1 MATEDKNQETKKN
14 QKAIKETK
22 QIGLED
28 LSPDETEIENYADF
42 IPGKDKTVLGIL
54 CSLVLTVLFGWLYAF
69 VYPKDSEERSSF
81 FAGWKIVLLGYLING
96 LLAFVIYIIV
106 K

>member
-1 MATEDKNQETKKN
+1 MTTKDKNQETKKN
-14 QKAIKETK
+14 QKTIKEINPT
-22 QIGLED
+22 GNED
-28 LSPDETEIENYADF
+28 LSLDETEIENYADF
-42 IPGKDKTVLGIL
+42 LPGKDKTVLGIL

-81 FAGWKIVLLGYLING
+81 FSGWKIVLLGYLING
-96 LLAFVIYIIV
+96 VLAFVIYNIV

>member
-1 MATEDKNQETKKN
+1 MATEDKNQETKEN

-22 QIGLED
+22 QTGLED
-28 LSPDETEIENYADF
+28 LSPDETENYADF
-42 IPGKDKTVLGIL
+42 LPGKDKTVLGIL